1 MYTTPSTRTISREP
15 ILPRRHSTYVHRT
28 ANGSQPHASTVR
40 AHNFHVCSGGI
51 IGPSLINWI
60 AAFDK
65 TNSVARGI
73 VMAATKPT
81 RRRSRATDYKDLVHT
96 GPDTLAGRYL
106 RLFWQPVYRANDL
119 PAGHAKPIKIMS
131 EEFTLYR
138 GESGAPYVIAFRCA
152 HRGAQLSA
160 GWVEGDCIRCVYHGW
175 KYEASG
181 QCIEQPAE
189 DAPFADK
196 IRIRSYPTK
205 EYLGLIFA
213 YLGEGDAPSVPRY
226 HRFEA
231 AGICD
236 PLPSLLWPCNYFQR
250 LENAG
255 DAAHLPFT
263 HRDSYFSANVR
274 SGIPKISREETDWG
288 LITYATFPS
297 GATQVYPFGMPN
309 IHDLRIPSPD
319 PECPWD
325 DRLNWTVPVDD
336 EKCIM
341 FRARH
346 LPLTGEA
353 AVRFQQAAKAAGA
366 TPGPPAGELGQQVLT
381 GQIRFQ
387 DLKNATT
394 SPVVYVN
401 AQDYVAQVG
410 QGAIANRRNEHLGR
424 SDLGV
429 IMFRKIWE
437 RELRALKEGRPL
449 KKWVP
454 SQGPVGLLQSDKE
467 LSSAAAATNQ
477 TRSALSS

>member
-1 MYTTPSTRTISREP
+1 MALKSKHPSARERIP
-15 ILPRRHSTYVHRT
+15 
-28 ANGSQPHASTVR
+28 
-40 AHNFHVCSGGI
+40 
-51 IGPSLINWI
+51 
-60 AAFDK
+60 
-65 TNSVARGI
+65 
-73 VMAATKPT
+73 
-81 RRRSRATDYKDLVHT
+81 DYKDFAHT
-96 GPDTLAGRYL
+96 GPGTLAGRYM
-106 RLFWQPVYRANDL
+106 RRFWQPVYRAKDL
-119 PAGHAKPIKIMS
+119 PVGHTKPIRIMS
-131 EEFTLYR
+131 EEFALYR
-138 GESGAPYVIAFRCA
+138 GESGSPHVIAFRCA

-175 KYEASG
+175 KYDSSG
-181 QCIEQPAE
+181 QCVEQPAE
-189 DAPFADK
+189 EKPFVEK
-196 IRIRSYPTK
+196 IRIRSYPTE

-213 YLGEGDAPSVPRY
+213 YLGEGSAPQLPRY
-226 HRFEA
+226 PRFEA
-231 AGICD
+231 PGICD

-325 DRLNWTVPVDD
+325 DRLNWTVPIDD

-353 AVRFQQAAKAAGA
+353 ALRFQESAQRANSAQGPTAA
-366 TPGPPAGELGQQVLT
+366 ELGHQVLA
-381 GQIRFQ
+381 GHIRFQ
-387 DLKNATT
+387 DLKGVT
-394 SPVVYVN
+394 SSPIVYVN

-410 QGAIANRRNEHLGR
+410 QGAIADREHEHLGK
-424 SDLGV
+424 SDAGV
-429 IMFRKIWE
+429 ILFRKIWE
-437 RELRALKEGRPL
+437 RELRALKQGKSL

-454 SQGPVGLLQSDKE
+454 SQGLVGLLQSDNGPSRISEKDDQVA
-467 LSSAAAATNQ
+467 L
-477 TRSALSS
+477 RS